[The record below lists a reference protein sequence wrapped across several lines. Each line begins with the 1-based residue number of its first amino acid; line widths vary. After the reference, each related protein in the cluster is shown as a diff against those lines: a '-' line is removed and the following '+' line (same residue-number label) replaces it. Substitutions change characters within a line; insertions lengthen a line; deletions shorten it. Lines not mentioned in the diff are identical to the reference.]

1 MRKRNTPPTPL
12 KEGRFGCLFLVENG
26 EVVWGD
32 LRYCFLINN
41 K

>member
-1 MRKRNTPPTPL
+1 MRIRHTPPAPL
-12 KEGRFGCLFLVENG
+12 KEGRFGHLFLVGNG